1 MCLRAQARI
10 VSRQSKI
17 VFQERVSEKGVMN
30 FMRLFNNLE
39 RVEQFKTRY
48 QKHYA
53 NDEDELERCDFFKK
67 WKTRVTKHDDQS
79 KNIFMKERIWIT
91 VKLTLG
97 GLILACC
104 AGPLDT
110 SQMTG
115 ESLLVTTRKGD
126 QAPT

>member
-1 MCLRAQARI
+1 
-10 VSRQSKI
+10 
-17 VFQERVSEKGVMN
+17 MN

-48 QKHYA
+48 QKHCA
-53 NDEDELERCDFFKK
+53 NDMNWNVVVSSRNRK
-67 WKTRVTKHDDQS
+67 RVSRSMMIKA
-79 KNIFMKERIWIT
+79 KNIIWIT

-97 GLILACC
+97 GLIPAYC